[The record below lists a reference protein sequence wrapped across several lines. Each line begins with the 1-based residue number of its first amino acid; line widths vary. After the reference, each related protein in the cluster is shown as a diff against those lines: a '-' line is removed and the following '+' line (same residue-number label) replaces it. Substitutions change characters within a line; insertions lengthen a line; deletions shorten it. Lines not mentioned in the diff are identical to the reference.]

1 MDGGIILK
9 LDNLKSLYSFMKKNK
24 IDRYQFQFNFRG
36 KIFDVLYFIDEEP
49 NILAFGVANHNFYF
63 EIEVKSGFII
73 KAFID
78 DYSAFVKMMGFS
90 YSEDNKFKPSI
101 FFEELNTYLPN
112 VPRNIKN
119 TPKPHEIAIYRS
131 NVEEMEKIYF
141 VGWLNHK
148 EGSGNSVRPENLE
161 KTKMLLS
168 NKAYVTCKEKNVSS
182 RWSPHPTDA
191 KEYFEPP
198 EKH

>member
-1 MDGGIILK
+1 MK
-9 LDNLKSLYSFMKKNK
+9 LDNLKSLYSFIRKNE
-24 IDRYQFQFNFRG
+24 IERYQFNFNFRG

-78 DYSAFVKMMGFS
+78 DYRAFVRIMGFK
-90 YSEDNKFKPSI
+90 YNENNKFKPSI

-119 TPKPHEIAIYRS
+119 TPKPHEIAIYRN
-131 NVEEMEKIYF
+131 NVEETKKKYF
-141 VGWLNHK
+141 LGWLNHK
-148 EGSGNSVRPENLE
+148 KSGNSVSPENLE

-168 NKAYVTCKEKNVSS
+168 NKAYVTCKKKILVVVGV
-182 RWSPHPTDA
+182 HIL
-191 KEYFEPP
+191 
-198 EKH
+198 